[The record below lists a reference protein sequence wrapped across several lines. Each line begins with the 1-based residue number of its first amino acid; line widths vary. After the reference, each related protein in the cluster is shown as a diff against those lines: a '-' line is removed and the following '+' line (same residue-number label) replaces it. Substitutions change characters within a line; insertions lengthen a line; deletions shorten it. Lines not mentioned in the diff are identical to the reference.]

1 MESVVLE
8 CRPAMDSLL
17 IRRFVLVLATAI
29 AFSAVAAAQSGRR
42 STTKPPPP
50 PPPVSDQK
58 EVEAKPEKAARIQ
71 LLVGIE
77 DPSVFNNLPLQLTD
91 TVLQACLQ
99 RLDEPGD
106 VVAMG
111 APQRMS
117 RADAVKAAK
126 QETQRFVVWLQ
137 FGSDVADSGR
147 QVSNEADELYVSY
160 FVFEPATA
168 KVMKSGRTSYSM
180 YKKGSV
186 GVSNPIPRRG
196 VYSEQAARELGRAA
210 AEKILAAFA
219 IKINPW
225 PR

>member
-1 MESVVLE
+1 MHSIF
-8 CRPAMDSLL
+8 
-17 IRRFVLVLATAI
+17 IRRFFLVLATAI
-29 AFSAVAAAQSGRR
+29 ALSSVATAQSGRR
-42 STTKPPPP
+42 STTKPAPP

-71 LLVGIE
+71 VLVGIE
-77 DPSVFNNLPLQLTD
+77 DPGVFNNMPLHLTD
-91 TVLQACLQ
+91 TVFQACLQ

-106 VVAMG
+106 VVAMA
-111 APQRMS
+111 APERMS

-126 QETQRFVVWLQ
+126 LEKERFVVWLQ

-147 QVSNEADELYVSY
+147 QSTGADELYVSY

-168 KVMKSGRTSYSM
+168 KVLKSGRTSYSM

-196 VYSEQAARELGRAA
+196 VYSEHAARELGRDAA
-210 AEKILAAFA
+210 DKILAAFA
-219 IKINPW
+219 IKISPW